1 MPHQN
6 NPLLTDLPKN
16 QLTTQETIACP
27 TDSTKALSQR
37 IKQWGKELGFADIGI
52 TDTDLSKY
60 EADYFNWIGE
70 NFHGEMAYMAR
81 HGTKRTRPNE
91 LEPGTLS
98 VISVRLNY
106 LDLSSESAIEQ
117 LHNPEQAYISR
128 YALGKDYHKL
138 LRKRLQLLAEK
149 IAVEVDDFQY
159 RAFSDSAPVLERPL
173 AQKAGLGFI
182 GKNSLIIHPRAGSWF
197 FLGELYTN
205 LKLPAD
211 PPFEKQ
217 GCGPC
222 TACIQECP
230 TQAIL
235 DNSVIDARRCISY
248 LTIEF
253 KGSIPEELRPLMGNR
268 IYGCDDCQLVCP
280 WNKFTEE
287 TEEAAFKA
295 NNQLDNQSL
304 LGLWH
309 WDEVTFLKKM
319 EGSPIR
325 RIGYAQWNRNLAVSL
340 GNIEFSQDSK
350 HNAELYR
357 QVIEGLRSKLE
368 QINELVDEHILWAI
382 KQLQGR
388 MDVLALRL
396 TKDSAN
402 IEPTRPGEFETDP
415 NQAESQQAVNLLIQ
429 EIKPFVV
436 RKYYLPKKK

>member
-1 MPHQN
+1 MSNMQN
-6 NPLLTDLPKN
+6 PNNHPAPEPSSSVN
-16 QLTTQETIACP
+16 TTTG
-27 TDSTKALSQR
+27 LSQR

-52 TDTDLSKY
+52 TDTDLSSY

-70 NFHGEMAYMAR
+70 NFHGEMEYMAR

-91 LEPGTLS
+91 LESGTQS
-98 VISVRLNY
+98 IISVRLNY
-106 LDLSSESAIEQ
+106 LDLSSQSAIEQ

-149 IAVEVDDFQY
+149 IAEEVDDFHH
-159 RAFSDSAPVLERPL
+159 RAFTDSAPVLERPL

-211 PPFEKQ
+211 APFIKQ

-235 DNSVIDARRCISY
+235 DNAVIDARRCISY

-280 WNKFTEE
+280 WNKFTAD
-287 TEEAAFKA
+287 TEEIAFRA
-295 NNQLDNQSL
+295 NDRSGNQLDNQSL
-304 LGLWH
+304 LTLWQ
-309 WDEVTFLKKM
+309 WDESTFLKRL

-325 RIGYAQWNRNLAVSL
+325 RIGYAQWTRNLAVSL
-340 GNIEFSQDSK
+340 GNIEFNQNSIHS
-350 HNAELYR
+350 AELFKL
-357 QVIEGLRSKLE
+357 VIEALQSKLN

-382 KQLQGR
+382 KQLQSR
-388 MDVLALRL
+388 MDGLENDLGNELSNNTEQIELA
-396 TKDSAN
+396 
-402 IEPTRPGEFETDP
+402 RPGDFEFE
-415 NQAESQQAVNLLIQ
+415 QAVNPLIK
-429 EIKPFVV
+429 EIKPFIV
-436 RKYYLPKKK
+436 RKYYLPKQK